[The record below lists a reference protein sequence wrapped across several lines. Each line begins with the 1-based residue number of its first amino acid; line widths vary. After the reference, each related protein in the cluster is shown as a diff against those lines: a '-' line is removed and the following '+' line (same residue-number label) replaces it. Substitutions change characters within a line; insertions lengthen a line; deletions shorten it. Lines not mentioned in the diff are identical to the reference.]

1 MPLMKKVLPWPPKVR
16 ITSEGTRYV
25 DVDLLR
31 KAPKVRTTL
40 ELARRMTLANTGGQD
55 DPASGGEPV
64 AAVVV
69 QGATAE

>member
-31 KAPKVRTTL
+31 EAPKVRTTL
-40 ELARRMTLANTGGQD
+40 ELAQRMTLVNTGDQD
-55 DPASGGEPV
+55 DRVAGGEPV
-64 AAVVV
+64 AAVVAP
-69 QGATAE
+69 GATE